1 MTVANHGRVR
11 HALDAEPTDG
21 YGGSRRCSSTGG
33 YYPLAAV
40 ARRSAIGACVA
51 EAGRSRMGIGGDS
64 KNYPTF
70 GYVMDPLF
78 NLLLQ
83 RGVE

>member
-1 MTVANHGRVR
+1 MLLHWW
-11 HALDAEPTDG
+11 LLP
-21 YGGSRRCSSTGG
+21 TGG
-33 YYPLAAV
+33 YLPTGSYYPLAAV

>member
-1 MTVANHGRVR
+1 
-11 HALDAEPTDG
+11 
-21 YGGSRRCSSTGG
+21 
-33 YYPLAAV
+33 
-40 ARRSAIGACVA
+40 
-51 EAGRSRMGIGGDS
+51 MGIGGDS